1 MNSSTNPLQGIPTN
15 IITGF
20 LGVGKTTAI
29 LSLLKHKP
37 ESERWAVLVNEFGE
51 IGIDGGLLNNLNGK
65 SDEVFITEVP
75 GGCMCCTAGLP
86 MQVALN
92 QLLKQAQPHRLLI
105 EPTGLGHPKEVL
117 EVLNS
122 AHYQNVLDIQNN
134 VTLVDARKLHDTRY
148 TSHDTFNQQ
157 IDIADIILGNKQ
169 DLYQA
174 GDKSLL
180 QDYVRARKGKQIPVI
195 FAEQGLIEPA
205 LLEGE
210 SKTAWNRDSHDH
222 HHHEH
227 QHQRSH
233 TSDINS
239 VAIPASGMLMV
250 ENKGEGYQAI
260 GWRFAADKIFNR
272 DTLYTWLSG
281 LQVERGKAVILTEQG
296 TFGYNFTADTLTE
309 LPLEKVAESRLEII
323 ATQTDAHWQAQLM
336 ACLITHSS

>member
-1 MNSSTNPLQGIPTN
+1 MNSSTKSLQRIPTN

-37 ESERWAVLVNEFGE
+37 SNERWAVLVNEFGE
-51 IGIDGGLLNNLNGK
+51 IGIDGDLIDNLNEK
-65 SDEVFITEVP
+65 SDDVFITEVP

-117 EVLNS
+117 QTLSS
-122 AHYQNVLDIQNN
+122 AHYQDVLSIQNN
-134 VTLVDARKLHDTRY
+134 VTLVDATKLHDSRY

-180 QDYVRARKGKQIPVI
+180 QDYVKARKGQQTPVI
-195 FAEQGLIEPA
+195 FTEQGLIESA
-205 LLEGE
+205 LLNGD
-210 SKTAWNRDSHDH
+210 SKTAWPHDA
-222 HHHEH
+222 HHEH
-227 QHQRSH
+227 QSH
-233 TSDINS
+233 TLDMNS

-250 ENKGEGYQAI
+250 ENKGEGYQAT
-260 GWRFAADKIFNR
+260 GWRFAPDKVFNR
-272 DTLYTWLSG
+272 DALYTLLSG
-281 LQVERGKAVILTEQG
+281 LQVERVKAVMLTEQG
-296 TFGYNFTADTLTE
+296 AFSYNFTADTLTE
-309 LPLEKVAESRLEII
+309 LPLEEVAESRLEII
-323 ATQTDAHWQAQLM
+323 ATHTDANWQAQLM
-336 ACLITHSS
+336 ACLVTHSS